1 MKLQVDS
8 VWQYRAFR
16 EYQSAT
22 MSRKRRRMSSSS
34 SSSESDSDESWSCS
48 GESKSSSEEELCDYE
63 KRRLDNIRRNQQMM
77 RTLGKGATA
86 FILNP
91 YHVFFSKWGR
101 GGGRGRGIPPSC
113 VALPAAPGHSTG
125 PGCHTYNLHL

>member
-1 MKLQVDS
+1 
-8 VWQYRAFR
+8 
-16 EYQSAT
+16 

-34 SSSESDSDESWSCS
+34 SSSESDSDESWSFS

-77 RTLGKGATA
+77 RTLGKEATA

-91 YHVFFSKWGR
+91 YHSFFLY
-101 GGGRGRGIPPSC
+101 GGGSP
-113 VALPAAPGHSTG
+113 L
-125 PGCHTYNLHL
+125 